1 MADGKRIGGFVM
13 LRKTALL
20 TAAAI
25 LWIQVHPPAAH
36 ADNQMGYKLVS
47 QRDVAGLPRTHVTLG
62 MEVER
67 AQQITSQGITF
78 DIIRVK
84 LVRKG
89 SPGEQAGLT
98 AGDQIIAVDGR
109 VFASLAAFA
118 GYVGSLPPGAQA
130 AMDYMPA
137 QGGPSQAQRVTIT
150 MASAGQQAP
159 VDPNAK
165 PGGMSTGSKIAIGV
179 GAVALFGCYE
189 MGCFSHHPA
198 KPQTAVTAPLP
209 RSQPDVSSSP
219 AASRP

>member
-1 MADGKRIGGFVM
+1 M
-13 LRKTALL
+13 RKTALFA
-20 TAAAI
+20 AAAI
-25 LWIQVHPPAAH
+25 LWIQVYPHAAR

-67 AQQITSQGITF
+67 AQQIKSQGITF

-130 AMDYMPA
+130 TMDYMPA
-137 QGGPSQAQRVTIT
+137 QGGPAQAQRVTVT
-150 MASAGQQAP
+150 MAPAGQQAP
-159 VDPNAK
+159 VDPNARTA
-165 PGGMSTGSKIAIGV
+165 GLSTGSKVAIGV

-189 MGCFSHHPA
+189 MGCFSHRHA
-198 KPQTAVTAPLP
+198 KSQTPVMAPQG
-209 RSQPDVSSSP
+209 QPDGASSP
-219 AASRP
+219 ASAHP